1 MRKVLFAPCI
11 LLLAVAQ
18 YAVAADTAQAVDVRR
33 GVPDDVYLVVY
44 GKHNPERDYQRKYY
58 EEVWKT
64 VQETQIIDRV
74 VKIVT
79 VADERRTDRTGERCD
94 R

>member
-1 MRKVLFAPCI
+1 M
-11 LLLAVAQ
+11 
-18 YAVAADTAQAVDVRR
+18 DVRR

-64 VQETQIIDRV
+64 VQETQISIASSRS
-74 VKIVT
+74 
-79 VADERRTDRTGERCD
+79 
-94 R
+94 